1 MTDDSMTPW
10 VLQYR
15 ASVGD
20 TPTPALDQTVL
31 AAAGRHSA
39 RRRAMRQIKGAS
51 FIGIFAMLAISAVWH
66 VRQPGSN
73 PYTATDYGRFE
84 GISLRYLQEVQT
96 HQFTGFGVAEG
107 RP

>member
-1 MTDDSMTPW
+1 VKDDGTTPW

-20 TPTPALDQTVL
+20 TPTPALDQTIL

-39 RRRAMRQIKGAS
+39 RRRTVRNIKGAS

-66 VRQPGSN
+66 VRPLGSY
-73 PYTATDYGRFE
+73 PHTATDYGRFE
-84 GISLRYLQEVQT
+84 GISRRYLQEVQT
-96 HQFTGFGVAEG
+96 HQFNGYGVAEG